1 MLNEIVNDMKLDSI
15 SQARM
20 QQSRDDIEQQVIVKY
35 NQDEKDRLC
44 LIKNNKNSNNSKNN
58 SLKYKQKNNRDF
70 DVLHF
75 KKFKNFTDH
84 QGNFITI
91 TGHKIDDYLI
101 GAPKVFNDESSCPA
115 SKSPKISIKQ
125 QYNNK

>member
-1 MLNEIVNDMKLDSI
+1 
-15 SQARM
+15 M
-20 QQSRDDIEQQVIVKY
+20 QQSRDEIEQQVILKY
-35 NQDEKDRLC
+35 NKEDKERINS
-44 LIKNNKNSNNSKNN
+44 IKNNLFNSNDNRIS
-58 SLKYKQKNNRDF
+58 SMKYKQKKNRDF

-101 GAPKVFNDESSCPA
+101 GQSKSFQDESFSPI
-115 SKSPKISIKQ
+115 SKSPKIHIK
-125 QYNNK
+125 

>member
-1 MLNEIVNDMKLDSI
+1 M
-15 SQARM
+15 
-20 QQSRDDIEQQVIVKY
+20 KY
-35 NQDEKDRLC
+35 NQDEKDRLS
-44 LIKNNKNSNNSKNN
+44 LIRNNKKNSNDSKNH

-75 KKFKNFTDH
+75 KKFKNFTDY

-115 SKSPKISIKQ
+115 SKSPKISIK
-125 QYNNK
+125 